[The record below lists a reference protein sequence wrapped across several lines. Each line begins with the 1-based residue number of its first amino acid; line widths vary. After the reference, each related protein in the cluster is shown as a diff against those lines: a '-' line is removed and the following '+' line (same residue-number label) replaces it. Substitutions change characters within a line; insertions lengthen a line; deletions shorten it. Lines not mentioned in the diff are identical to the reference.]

1 MSVEWRIATCVELYA
16 TQRVSSIATALA
28 IFVARKSY
36 CCGSQSRCTRAMSSK
51 ALTIAFGFD
60 YKSPWLALGLGIR
73 GIACTLDHLGNKVV
87 QVDGIKDLVERLAS
101 GEHKEWDLV
110 FNIAEGLHGLAREA
124 QVPCLLEAYGIPFTF
139 ADAATTALCLDKGR
153 TKVKMHRWHDFIQG
167 Y

>member
-1 MSVEWRIATCVELYA
+1 
-16 TQRVSSIATALA
+16 
-28 IFVARKSY
+28 
-36 CCGSQSRCTRAMSSK
+36 MSSK
-51 ALTIAFGFD
+51 ALTIAFVFD
-60 YKSPWLALGLGIR
+60 YKSPWLALGLSKAEASHDTDDHGIH

-101 GEHKEWDLV
+101 GEHKEWDLA

-153 TKVKMHRWHDFIQG
+153 TKVMMHRWHDFIQG

>member
-1 MSVEWRIATCVELYA
+1 MT
-16 TQRVSSIATALA
+16 
-28 IFVARKSY
+28 
-36 CCGSQSRCTRAMSSK
+36 SK
-51 ALTIAFGFD
+51 ALTIAFVFD
-60 YKSPWLALGLGIR
+60 YKSPWLALGLSEADASHDTDDHGIP
-73 GIACTLDHLGNKVV
+73 GIASTLEHLGYKVV

-110 FNIAEGLHGLAREA
+110 LNIAEGLHGLAREA

-153 TKVKMHRWHDFIQG
+153 TKVKLHRWQGFIQG